1 MSREFRHILR
11 ITDTDVDG
19 TLKAPYALR
28 KIKGISLNL
37 ANAILKK
44 AGIDPNMRAGFLTEE
59 EVEKIEEII
68 KEPTKYGLPA
78 WLLNRRKDLETG
90 KDMHLIS
97 ADLILRTKMDIEKM
111 KELKSWRGYRHAYG
125 LKVRGQRTRT
135 TGRTGKAIG
144 VKKEGSRKAWRRW
157 RIAWEILK
165 SRKRSMKPPVSHG
178 EQTYCRKSLNFWD
191 STA

>member
-1 MSREFRHILR
+1 MSGEFRHILR
-11 ITDTDVDG
+11 IIDTDVDG

-44 AGIDPNMRAGFLTEE
+44 AGINPDTRAGFLTETQ
-59 EVEKIEEII
+59 VEKIEEII
-68 KEPTKYGLPA
+68 NEPTKFGLPN

-90 KDMHLIS
+90 KDTHLIS
-97 ADLILRTKMDIEKM
+97 ADLVLRTKMDIEQM

-135 TGRTGKAIG
+135 TGRTGKALG
-144 VKKEGSRKAWRRW
+144 VKKKEVVRKEGK
-157 RIAWEILK
+157 
-165 SRKRSMKPPVSHG
+165 
-178 EQTYCRKSLNFWD
+178 
-191 STA
+191 